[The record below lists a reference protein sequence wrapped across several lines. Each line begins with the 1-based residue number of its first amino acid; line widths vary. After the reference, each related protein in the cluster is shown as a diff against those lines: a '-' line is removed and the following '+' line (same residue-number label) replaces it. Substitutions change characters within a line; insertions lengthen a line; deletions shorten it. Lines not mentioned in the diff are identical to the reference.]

1 MTRYL
6 VPVFLLFLCF
16 IMPVQIYII
25 GDGIGAG
32 VQGAFFRYQESSYG
46 TNLITI
52 NQEVQYVTSGIYE
65 GRTALS
71 VFAWVMGDVMLV
83 IATILALTLDQES
96 DKRRFEMICVSLIL
110 SGICFLISAQL
121 QYGLLLHGAAGA
133 AFPFG
138 IILLIWAGWYFYTK
152 KDILFVK
159 VSTLILKM

>member
-6 VPVFLLFLCF
+6 VSVFLLLLCF
-16 IMPVQIYII
+16 IMPVQIYVI

-52 NQEVQYVTSGIYE
+52 NQEVQYVISGIYD

-71 VFAWVMGDVMLV
+71 VFVWVMGDIMLV
-83 IATILALTLDQES
+83 IATILALTLDRES
-96 DKRRFEMICVSLIL
+96 DKRRFATICVSLIL
-110 SGICFLISAQL
+110 SGIYFLISAQL

-133 AFPFG
+133 GIPFG
-138 IILLIWAGWYFYTK
+138 IILMIWAGWYFYTK
-152 KDILFVK
+152 KDILFVNI
-159 VSTLILKM
+159 STFMLKI